1 MTTAIKPRLAGRVRA
16 AVDVLT
22 GRSASISDPQGSAR
36 VFGVDLGGIG
46 SVSHRS
52 MMQLSAAMACVRLIS
67 ETISTLPLGI
77 YVRGPDGKRMA
88 PEHPLHGIVHDV
100 PNADS
105 TASVFWESMVAA
117 MLTRGAGRA
126 RRLSFNDRLV
136 GLEFLDPDC
145 LSPRRRIGRRV
156 VEWQYREDDGSLLTL
171 PDSEVWTIPGF
182 SLDGRN
188 GISVIEYGGK
198 VFGQAVAAENAAGR
212 AFSNGALQNLYYTIK
227 KWLTPEQRAE
237 FHANVG
243 GLLAQGKAPLLEGE
257 IDAKTVSISP
267 KDVQL
272 LESRSWSVE
281 EICRWFRV
289 PPWMVGH
296 SAQGATKWGSGM
308 EQEMI
313 GFLTFTLGTWLK
325 RIEQAINK
333 DLLTPA
339 ERLRYYAKY
348 SVEGLLRAD
357 SAARAAFYG
366 AMVDRGI
373 MTRDE
378 VRELEDLPPMGGNAA
393 QLTVQSAMTL
403 LDALGA
409 DPAAQQVR
417 AAMRALLGL
426 DDNND
431 PPQKG

>member
-1 MTTAIKPRLAGRVRA
+1 MTIATKPRLAGRVRA
-16 AVDVLT
+16 AVNALT
-22 GRSASISDPQGSAR
+22 GRSASISDKTGSAA
-36 VFGVDLGGIG
+36 VFGVNLNGLT
-46 SVSHRS
+46 SVSHKCIL
-52 MMQLSAAMACVRLIS
+52 QISAAWACVRLIA
-67 ETISTLPLGI
+67 ETIATLPLGI
-77 YVRGPDGKRMA
+77 YLRAPSGKRLA

-100 PNADS
+100 PNGDS

-126 RRLSFNDRLV
+126 RKLLFSGRLV
-136 GLEFLDPDC
+136 GLEFLDPDR
-145 LSPRRRIGRRV
+145 LSPRRRVGRIV
-156 VEWQYREDDGSLLTL
+156 VEWQYREDNGQLITL

-182 SLDGRN
+182 SLDGKN
-188 GISVIEYGGK
+188 GVSVIEYGAK
-198 VFGQAVAAENAAGR
+198 VFGQAAAAEESASRTFN
-212 AFSNGALQNLYYTIK
+212 NGALQNLYYTIK
-227 KWLTPEQRAE
+227 KWLTQAQRDE
-237 FHANVG
+237 FRENVA
-243 GLLAQGKAPLLEGE
+243 GLIEQGKAPLLEGE
-257 IDAKTVSISP
+257 IDVKTLSINP

-339 ERLRYYAKY
+339 DRSKYYAKF

-357 SAARAAFYG
+357 SAARATFYG
-366 AMVDRGI
+366 ALVDRGI

-403 LDALGA
+403 LDSIGA
-409 DPAAQQVR
+409 TTDAQQVR
-417 AAMRALLGL
+417 ASLRALLGL
-426 DDNND
+426 DDNE
-431 PPQKG
+431 PQKG

>member
-1 MTTAIKPRLAGRVRA
+1 MTIATKPRLAGRVRA
-16 AVDVLT
+16 AVNALT
-22 GRSASISDPQGSAR
+22 GRSASISDPEGSAR
-36 VFGVDLGGIG
+36 VFGVQLGGVTD
-46 SVSHRS
+46 VSHRA

-77 YVRGPDGKRMA
+77 YIRAPSGKRLA
-88 PEHPLHGIVHDV
+88 PEHALHGIVHDV
-100 PNADS
+100 PNDDS

-126 RRLSFNDRLV
+126 RRLVFNGRLV
-136 GLEFLDPDC
+136 GLQFLDPEC
-145 LSPRRRIGRRV
+145 LAPRRRKGRRV
-156 VEWQYREDDGSLLTL
+156 VEWQYRDDDGSLLIL

-188 GISVIEYGGK
+188 GISVIEYGAK
-198 VFGQAVAAENAAGR
+198 VFGNAVAADNAAGR
-212 AFSNGALQNLYYTIK
+212 TFSNGALQNLYYTFK
-227 KWLTPEQRAE
+227 KWLTDDQRAE
-237 FHANVG
+237 FRKNVA
-243 GLLAQGKAPLLEGE
+243 GLLEQGKAPLLEGE
-257 IDAKTVSISP
+257 IEAKTLSISP

-339 ERLRYYAKY
+339 DRTRYYAKF

-366 AMVDRGI
+366 ALVDRGI

-403 LDALGA
+403 LDSIGA
-409 DPAAQQVR
+409 TTDAQQVR
-417 AAMRALLGL
+417 ASLRALLGL
-426 DDNND
+426 DDNE
-431 PPQKG
+431 PQKG

>member
-1 MTTAIKPRLAGRVRA
+1 MTTAMKPTLAARVWA
-16 AVDVLT
+16 AVGAVT
-22 GRSASISDPQGSAR
+22 GRSASVSDPVGSAR
-36 VFGVDLGGIG
+36 VFGTNVGGLAP
-46 SVSHRS
+46 VSHRS
-52 MMQLSAAMACVRLIS
+52 MLQISAAWACVRLIA

-77 YVRGPDGKRMA
+77 YTRSATGKRLA
-88 PEHPLHGIVHDV
+88 PEHRLHYIVHSV

-126 RRLSFNDRLV
+126 RKLYFDGRLV
-136 GLEFLDPDC
+136 GLEFLDPER
-145 LSPRRRIGRRV
+145 LAPRRRTGRLV
-156 VEWQYREDDGSLLTL
+156 VEWQYREDDGTLLTL

-188 GISVIEYGGK
+188 GVSVIEYGSK
-198 VFGQAVAAENAAGR
+198 VFGQAVAADDAAGR
-212 AFSNGALQNLYYTIK
+212 TFTSGALHNLYYTVK
-227 KWLTPEQRAE
+227 KWLTPEQRVE
-237 FHANVG
+237 FRQNVG

-257 IDAKTVSISP
+257 IEAKTLSINP

-325 RIEQAINK
+325 RIEQSIDK
-333 DLLTPA
+333 DLIAPS
-339 ERLRYYAKY
+339 ERARYYAKY

-393 QLTVQSAMTL
+393 VLTVQSAMTV
-403 LDALGA
+403 LDALGT
-409 DPAAQQVR
+409 DQPAQQVR
-417 AAMRALLGL
+417 AALRALLGL
-426 DDNND
+426 DDNE
-431 PPQKG
+431 PQKG

>member
-1 MTTAIKPRLAGRVRA
+1 MKPSLVGRVRA
-16 AVDVLT
+16 AVGALT
-22 GRSASISDPQGSAR
+22 GRSASLSDSAGSSH
-36 VFGVDLGGIG
+36 VFGVALGGVHSI
-46 SVSHRS
+46 SHRS

-77 YVRGPDGKRMA
+77 YIRSPSGKRLA
-88 PEHPLHGIVHDV
+88 PEHALHGIVHDV
-100 PNADS
+100 PNDDS

-126 RRLSFNDRLV
+126 RRLMFNGRLV
-136 GLEFLDPDC
+136 GLQFLDPEC

-156 VEWQYREDDGSLLTL
+156 VEWQYRDDDGSLLIL

-188 GISVIEYGGK
+188 GISVIEYGSK
-198 VFGQAVAAENAAGR
+198 VFGNALAADNAAGR
-212 AFSNGALQNLYYTIK
+212 TFNNGALQNLYYTIK
-227 KWLTPEQRAE
+227 KWLTPEQREE
-237 FHANVG
+237 FHRNVG

-257 IDAKTVSISP
+257 IEAKTVSINP

-339 ERLRYYAKY
+339 ERTKYYAKF

-357 SAARAAFYG
+357 SAARASFYG
-366 AMVDRGI
+366 ALVDRGI

-403 LDALGA
+403 LDAIGA
-409 DPAAQQVR
+409 NTDAQQVR
-417 AAMRALLGL
+417 ASLRALLGL
-426 DDNND
+426 DDNE
-431 PPQKG
+431 PQKG